1 MIIFPL
7 STELS
12 SSFFGTEKK
21 NKFACFTLKMDTN
34 NKNKSTHSRGSS
46 VCDHCG
52 KGMNRHNLR
61 RHTLESLYLH
71 FKNNR
76 NGIHFHTGNILRSY
90 GKTVENILSAKSR
103 IPLYK

>member
-21 NKFACFTLKMDTN
+21 NKFACFKLKMDTN

-61 RHTLESLYLH
+61 RHTLE
-71 FKNNR
+71 
-76 NGIHFHTGNILRSY
+76 FHKEVFS
-90 GKTVENILSAKSR
+90 K
-103 IPLYK
+103 